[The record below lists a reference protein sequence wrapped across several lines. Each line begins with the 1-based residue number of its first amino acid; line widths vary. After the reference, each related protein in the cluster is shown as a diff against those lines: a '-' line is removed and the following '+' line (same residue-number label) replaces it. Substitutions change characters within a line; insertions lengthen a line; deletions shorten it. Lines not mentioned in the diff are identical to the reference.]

1 MNYRGHSEV
10 GPWGWLLQALL
21 SGGNS
26 YMCLWIRAQQLHM
39 CGTRME
45 IRTPPLRVPP
55 FCPPPSCPDMG
66 RGATH
71 MSMDAGNE
79 SVLKTYQGVFMMI
92 SCHHSK
98 EKINCTECLSIL
110 NASICFP

>member
-1 MNYRGHSEV
+1 
-10 GPWGWLLQALL
+10 
-21 SGGNS
+21 
-26 YMCLWIRAQQLHM
+26 
-39 CGTRME
+39 ME

-55 FCPPPSCPDMG
+55 FCPPPSYPDMG

-98 EKINCTECLSIL
+98 EKINCTDRVS
-110 NASICFP
+110 FYFKR